1 MEVNTSEMYSNVGK
15 YLYEK
20 DEIVNYQ
27 NKMENIKKNQYTHDD
42 IEKVE
47 NVLEYTYSK
56 NYYSSTKDN
65 INIYKKI
72 NQNFIQNWN
81 EDKTNNEKIISIY
94 QQNKSHD
101 YNMHMLKNQTSKQYE
116 DIFGKTTYGSYK
128 QIDKTM
134 IPKLYEY
141 NNMISICNNEK
152 DIINKKYEQN
162 LVKGSEQNILNYNII
177 RDDENQTIDHE
188 IDTSVD
194 CEFHDK
200 NKINNNEHVHKDI
213 HNFCTHKNICLDINS
228 SENVT
233 LHDTHKYQMTNEKD
247 DNKNDIKESD
257 DNFINL
263 PNFPQN
269 EKEITDKTLKK
280 KRNNYSYK
288 KPKNVKDSLAHYKNS
303 NLSIELEEE
312 ERNNLLKLNNY
323 VNLLNEKTDITS
335 LAKQTILLLLK
346 DILNSIPHQMAP
358 SITSRKIYDRKI
370 HAHVHFVYQC
380 TNIIDLVPYFFIFKN
395 IIKQKTLPST
405 QSLYICNVLLYALF
419 EA

>member
-1 MEVNTSEMYSNVGK
+1 
-15 YLYEK
+15 
-20 DEIVNYQ
+20 
-27 NKMENIKKNQYTHDD
+27 
-42 IEKVE
+42 
-47 NVLEYTYSK
+47 
-56 NYYSSTKDN
+56 
-65 INIYKKI
+65 
-72 NQNFIQNWN
+72 
-81 EDKTNNEKIISIY
+81 
-94 QQNKSHD
+94 
-101 YNMHMLKNQTSKQYE
+101 MHMLKNQTSKQYE

-370 HAHVHFVYQC
+370 HAH
-380 TNIIDLVPYFFIFKN
+380 
-395 IIKQKTLPST
+395 
-405 QSLYICNVLLYALF
+405 
-419 EA
+419 